1 MLSSFLIL
9 QISISYA
16 HSIGTRVRISLMKSV
31 AKRQREKDPN
41 AVCSV
46 SSFTARPLL
55 RVGGGKDKGT
65 RFLSFVDAMI
75 GFRHLLTQEDID
87 KAASM
92 CQNLKGHLRSRF
104 LVLSDD
110 KTPPPP
116 PNKKRPH
123 SEVLDDEAADHLQP
137 LHQRGKRFQNQAFGS
152 SRSAPSPSEF
162 AANQLPL
169 LYPQL
174 SQSSFP
180 PLQANPPLNQ
190 SAFFSMLAQSS
201 TSNAPPPGTPV
212 QTPILA
218 PPVLVHQAVLHHPP
232 PPCAVPDNSGGFQTV
247 SGRGS
252 RRQSQRLSTVAG
264 VQKISPSNQS
274 GKGRG
279 YTTAPVDEVRAT
291 GLTEDL
297 EDEERMNEDNSD
309 SSTATMVDAVEIL

>member
-104 LVLSDD
+104 LVLSYD

-123 SEVLDDEAADHLQP
+123 SEILDDEAADHLQP
-137 LHQRGKRFQNQAFGS
+137 IHQRGKRFQNQAVWQFKI
-152 SRSAPSPSEF
+152 R
-162 AANQLPL
+162 
-169 LYPQL
+169 PQ
-174 SQSSFP
+174 SFRVCR
-180 PLQANPPLNQ
+180 Q
-190 SAFFSMLAQSS
+190 SASASLPTAQQVIFS
-201 TSNAPPPGTPV
+201 T
-212 QTPILA
+212 I
-218 PPVLVHQAVLHHPP
+218 
-232 PPCAVPDNSGGFQTV
+232 
-247 SGRGS
+247 
-252 RRQSQRLSTVAG
+252 AG
-264 VQKISPSNQS
+264 
-274 GKGRG
+274 
-279 YTTAPVDEVRAT
+279 
-291 GLTEDL
+291 
-297 EDEERMNEDNSD
+297 
-309 SSTATMVDAVEIL
+309 